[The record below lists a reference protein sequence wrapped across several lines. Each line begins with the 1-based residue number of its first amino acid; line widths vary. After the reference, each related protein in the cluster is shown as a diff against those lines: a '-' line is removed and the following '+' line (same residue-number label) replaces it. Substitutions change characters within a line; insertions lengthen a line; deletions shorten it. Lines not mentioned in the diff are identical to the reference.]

1 MPIELEGT
9 IRAEGLEVAR
19 QMEVAEEVEMMVEA
33 ASQTVGAEEVMQA
46 QSVLMTGGAYQ
57 VRSCRLM
64 KRRPVTYRSRLATMV
79 ASPPYVHQI
88 L

>member
-33 ASQTVGAEEVMQA
+33 ASRMAGVEEVMRVRLA
-46 QSVLMTGGAYQ
+46 SVTYGASQ
-57 VRSCRLM
+57 VR
-64 KRRPVTYRSRLATMV
+64 
-79 ASPPYVHQI
+79 
-88 L
+88 

>member
-1 MPIELEGT
+1 MPIELEDT
-9 IRAEGLEVAR
+9 IRVEELEVAC

-33 ASQTVGAEEVMQA
+33 ASRTVAAEEVMQT